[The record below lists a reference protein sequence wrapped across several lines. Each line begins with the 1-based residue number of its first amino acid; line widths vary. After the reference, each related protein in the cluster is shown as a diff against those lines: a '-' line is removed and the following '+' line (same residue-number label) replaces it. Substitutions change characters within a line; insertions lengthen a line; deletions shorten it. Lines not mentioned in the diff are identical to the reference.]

1 MILLLEALF
10 MAFATFRNVLYF
22 IEVKHAFNKKKT
34 KTKIP
39 RNYSD
44 NFGVITFFMLN
55 QFLELPKKRLG
66 RPFSIFRPTQ
76 AYVHCTVTTSQT

>member
-44 NFGVITFFMLN
+44 NFGVITFL
-55 QFLELPKKRLG
+55 
-66 RPFSIFRPTQ
+66 
-76 AYVHCTVTTSQT
+76 C